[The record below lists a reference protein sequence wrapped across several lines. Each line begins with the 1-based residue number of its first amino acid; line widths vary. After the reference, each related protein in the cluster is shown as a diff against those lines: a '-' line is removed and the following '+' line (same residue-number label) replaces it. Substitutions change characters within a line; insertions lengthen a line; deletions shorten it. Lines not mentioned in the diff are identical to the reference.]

1 MSLKFEFYKTPVPG
15 DQKKKV
21 RYHARPVT
29 RRTASTEEIVRS
41 IQSNC
46 TLTEAD
52 LKAALSALSQ
62 EIADRLASGERVHL
76 EGLGYFQITLSCPE
90 THNPDATHA
99 QRVTFKSVK
108 FRADQALRNRLS
120 NLKTER
126 ARECNHS
133 STLSEQDIDDRLT
146 EFFSDHD
153 LLTRRVFQEMC
164 HFTTITANRH
174 LKRLLTAGR
183 LQNINT
189 RYQPIYT
196 PAPGNYRKSYN
207 EQ

>member
-15 DQKKKV
+15 DQSKRV

-29 RRTASTEEIVRS
+29 CRTASTEEIIRS

-62 EIADRLASGERVHL
+62 EIAGHLASGERVHL

-90 THNPDATHA
+90 TFNPDDTHA

-108 FRADQALRNRLS
+108 FRADQVLKNRLS
-120 NLKTER
+120 DLKTER
-126 ARECNHS
+126 ACEHNHS
-133 STLSEQDIDDRLT
+133 STLSEQEIDARLT
-146 EFFSDHD
+146 EYFSDHD
-153 LLTRRVFQEMC
+153 LLTRRAFQEIC

-174 LKRLLTAGR
+174 LKRLLTIGR
-183 LQNINT
+183 LQNINI

-196 PAPGNYRKSYN
+196 PIPGNYKKSYK
-207 EQ
+207 EK